1 MERLDQTPVHS
12 APQVIRREDYTPPDF
27 RVDRIDLHVDIRAGE
42 TINTEPMGMDP
53 SATPARG
60 GDR

>member
-42 TINTEPMGMDP
+42 TIVT
-53 SATPARG
+53 STPAIR
-60 GDR
+60 RSST